1 MGVLVILLLGAAVYL
16 MWRGY
21 NRMRGDAENVKECWS
36 NISVVTRKKVSL
48 VNQLITVVSQY
59 QESEKFVMLQVSS
72 DSVEAVQGASARS
85 GAIVA
90 EVGRMAQRFP
100 ELKSN
105 QQYNRLMDSIH
116 AAEQDVQQARMTYN
130 NRAKVYN
137 TARTSLPNAFFASA
151 LGFGPAEYLTVE
163 AEELPESGVQRQMI
177 SEDSE
182 RLNRILAG
190 AGTRAVSAARQMGQQ
205 GRAMAAKG
213 AEKRAQGGQ
222 ERAAAGSAE
231 AEGAPVAERFHY
243 VDGAGKP
250 RGPVS
255 RAELEGLR
263 ESGVIG
269 PEASVLRGSD
279 QTWTTLGELGS

>member
-1 MGVLVILLLGAAVYL
+1 MGLLVIVLLGAAIFL

-137 TARTSLPNAFFASA
+137 TARTSLPNAFFASG

-163 AEELPESGVQRQMI
+163 AEELPESGVQRPMI

-205 GRAMAAKG
+205 GRAMA
-213 AEKRAQGGQ
+213 ERMQGQAPAGT
-222 ERAAAGSAE
+222 AAAPDAAE
-231 AEGAPVAERFHY
+231 ERFHY
-243 VDGAGKP
+243 VDAAGKP

-255 RAELEGLR
+255 RAELETLR
-263 ESGVIG
+263 QDGTLLAET
-269 PEASVLRGSD
+269 SVLRGSD
-279 QTWTTLGELGS
+279 QTWTTLGELGA